1 MVNKKDEGKRCRLVR
16 DGDWGESNLRIHG
29 KEGLSR
35 IFHITEVYESRY
47 GLFAQ
52 LEQTSPKI
60 YPNTL
65 TCFVERAELIDNDEL
80 DILT

>member
-1 MVNKKDEGKRCRLVR
+1 MVSKKDEGKRCQLVR

-35 IFHITEVYESRY
+35 IFQIIEVFESRY
-47 GLFAQ
+47 GLFVK
-52 LEQTSPKI
+52 LEQPSPKI
-60 YPNTL
+60 HPNTL
-65 TCFVERAELIDNDEL
+65 TCFVERVELIDDDEL